1 MPEAND
7 STNNSGRNSS
17 QGRVISRWLRI
28 LLVAAG
34 AVTFFRLYPKQ
45 PMTPVRV
52 AGICLMISGLALWLV
67 AQFQLGDSFSVQPK
81 ARHLV
86 THGIYSRIRNP
97 IYVFSTILLV
107 GAVLFTER
115 FGMLVIVLA
124 VAVMQV
130 LRARAEANVLEEK
143 FGGEYR
149 EYRRKTWF

>member
-1 MPEAND
+1 
-7 STNNSGRNSS
+7 
-17 QGRVISRWLRI
+17 
-28 LLVAAG
+28 
-34 AVTFFRLYPKQ
+34 
-45 PMTPVRV
+45 V

-130 LRARAEANVLEEK
+130 LRTRAEAKVLEEK
-143 FGGEYR
+143 FGDEYR

>member
-1 MPEAND
+1 MAEASD
-7 STNNSGRNSS
+7 STNNSGL
-17 QGRVISRWLRI
+17 GGLISRWFRI
-28 LLVAAG
+28 LVVAAG
-34 AVTFFRLYPKQ
+34 AVIFFQLYPKQ
-45 PMTPVRV
+45 PMTPLRV

>member
-1 MPEAND
+1 
-7 STNNSGRNSS
+7 
-17 QGRVISRWLRI
+17 VISRWLRI

-130 LRARAEANVLEEK
+130 LRTRAEAKVLEEK
-143 FGGEYR
+143 FGDEYR